1 MAFELWFEKE
11 FWDQMREEGLAE
23 SVIDFYL
30 TTAKLNDRSTAYFVM
45 IALEEFKTYMDQEP
59 GIDTKSVLN

>member
-1 MAFELWFEKE
+1 MLEVWFERELW
-11 FWDQMREEGLAE
+11 DALREEGLSE
-23 SVIDFYL
+23 EVINWYQ
-30 TTAKLNDRSTAYFVM
+30 TTAMLNDRSTAYFIM